1 VSLSDAP
8 NNKVCVV
15 AWKDTWSRS
24 ARRKARAR
32 DADLSA
38 GGKGTE
44 SGTEGR
50 NERPLLVADVWIEEG
65 AGDDDAQ
72 LVFQWRQGNDEQ
84 AFEGFASH
92 VGRKIREAAE
102 VAGTDLYPSHDT
114 T

>member
-1 VSLSDAP
+1 MSLSDAP
-8 NNKVCVV
+8 NSKVCVV

-32 DADLSA
+32 DADPSA

-50 NERPLLVADVWIEEG
+50 NERPLLVADVGIEES
-65 AGDDDAQ
+65 AGDNNAQ

-84 AFEGFASH
+84 AFEGFATH

-102 VAGTDLYPSHDT
+102 VAGTDPS
-114 T
+114 

>member
-1 VSLSDAP
+1 MVSLTDAP
-8 NNKVCVV
+8 NDKVCVV

-44 SGTEGR
+44 SATEGR
-50 NERPLLVADVWIEEG
+50 NERPLLVADVGIDDD
-65 AGDDDAQ
+65 AGDDDTQ
-72 LVFQWRQGNDEQ
+72 LVLQWRQGNDEQ
-84 AFEGFASH
+84 AFESFASH

-102 VAGTDLYPSHDT
+102 GLRLDCLRIS
-114 T
+114 

>member
-1 VSLSDAP
+1 MSLSDAP
-8 NNKVCVV
+8 NDKVCVV

-38 GGKGTE
+38 GRKGTE

-50 NERPLLVADVWIEEG
+50 NERPLLVADVGIEEG
-65 AGDDDAQ
+65 VGDNDAQ
-72 LVFQWRQGNDEQ
+72 LVFQWRQGSDEQ

-92 VGRKIREAAE
+92 VGRKIREAEAAE
-102 VAGTDLYPSHDT
+102 VAGTDLST
-114 T
+114 S